1 MLGITGQRGVS
12 HQAKVATE
20 VAPIVDISDVSDVNS
35 YLNQKYLSGKQE
47 GYIVL
52 VKKGSRHSLYS
63 ATGSKPEDKWLPLE
77 QAIISDSSALE
88 LIDTI
93 NAEVASASDTV
104 EVNVTK
110 ERTVC
115 IQTPMKDL
123 SGDTVYRQELTAN
136 INLTLNENGSPSDT
150 VKLNI
155 SIPNLPGTSG
165 GSYYTIDNVLCT
177 AFGEDSP
184 VVANIDVNKAT
195 TNLITVTLRKETAT
209 DIKLSL
215 VIRWSMPVEVV

>member
-1 MLGITGQRGVS
+1 MLGITGQRSVS

-47 GYIVL
+47 GYTVL
-52 VKKGSRHSLYS
+52 TKKGSRYSLYA

-77 QAIISDSSALE
+77 QATLPDSSALE

-93 NAEVASASDTV
+93 DVEVASDTV

-123 SGDTVYRQELTAN
+123 AGDTVYRQELTAN
-136 INLTLNENGSPSDT
+136 INLTINENGSPSDT

-155 SIPNLPGTSG
+155 SIPNLPGTSS
-165 GSYYTIDNVLCT
+165 GSYYTVDNVLCT
-177 AFGEDSP
+177 SFGDDSP
-184 VVANIDVNKAT
+184 VIANIDVDKAT
-195 TNLITVTLRKETAT
+195 TNLIAVTLRKETAT
-209 DIKLSL
+209 DIRLSL

>member
-1 MLGITGQRGVS
+1 MLGITGQRSLS
-12 HQAKVATE
+12 HQSKVATE
-20 VAPIVDISDVSDVNS
+20 VAPIVDISEVSDVNS

-52 VKKGSRHSLYS
+52 VKNGSRHSLYA
-63 ATGSKPEDKWLPLE
+63 ATGSKSEDKWLPLE
-77 QAIISDSSALE
+77 QAILPDSSALE

-115 IQTPMKDL
+115 IQTPMRDL
-123 SGDTVYRQELTAN
+123 AGDTVYRQELTAN
-136 INLTLNENGSPSDT
+136 INLTINENGSTRDT

-155 SIPNLPGTSG
+155 SIPNLPGTSS
-165 GSYYTIDNVLCT
+165 GSYYTVDNVLCT
-177 AFGEDSP
+177 SFGDDSP
-184 VVANIDVNKAT
+184 ITANIDVDTAT
-195 TNLITVTLRKETAT
+195 TNLIVVTLSKETAT

-215 VIRWSMPVEVV
+215 IIKGSMPMEVV

>member
-1 MLGITGQRGVS
+1 MLGITGQRSVS

-20 VAPIVDISDVSDVNS
+20 VAPIVDISAVSDINS
-35 YLNQKYLSGKQE
+35 YLNQKYLSGKKE

-52 VKKGSRHSLYS
+52 VKKGPRHSLYS
-63 ATGSKPEDKWLPLE
+63 ATGSKPEGKWLPLE
-77 QAIISDSSALE
+77 QAILPDSSALE

-93 NAEVASASDTV
+93 NTEVASASDTV

-115 IQTPMKDL
+115 IQTPMQGL
-123 SGDTVYRQELTAN
+123 VGDTVYRQELTAN

-150 VKLNI
+150 VILNI
-155 SIPNLPGTSG
+155 SIPNLPGTSS
-165 GSYYTIDNVLCT
+165 GSYYTVDNVLCT
-177 AFGEDSP
+177 SFGDDSP
-184 VVANIDVNKAT
+184 VIANIDVDKAT
-195 TNLITVTLRKETAT
+195 TDLIAVTLRKETAT

-215 VIRWSMPVEVV
+215 VIKWSMPVEVV